1 MTVTVEIMTQGEE
14 IITGQVVDSN
24 SAWLSGQ
31 LVELGFKVARHATV
45 GDHLNDLINLLQEI
59 ARRADCCI
67 CSGGLGPTTDDLTAE
82 AVSQAFN
89 IPLVFDPQAY
99 ADIQAFFERRN
110 RPMPDSNRKQ
120 AMLPQGAIR
129 MDNHWGTAPGFAL
142 HYGRCWFA
150 FVPGVPT
157 EMQQLFTTTIKPYL
171 QQHYAVQPNH
181 LVTLKTVG
189 IGESALQAL
198 LNDIVLP
205 GTVQLGFRASTD
217 TVQTKLLFPPDFP
230 DADKNALI
238 AQYAAKIGDFVFTIE
253 GLGQPSGDLIDVIA
267 ACMNTSKQTLGV
279 IETISQGLI
288 AAKCVGQ
295 PWLKQSTYQQSLTAL
310 TASFGIASQPHD
322 LMATAITL
330 AQTLQQ
336 QGVVDLALVQLA
348 FMDDTLKQDDSALTL
363 YTALAHNNNVYTQ
376 TLTVGGSLKRKQNQA
391 ALMALDLLRRF
402 LQQKSI
408 SLSTS
413 Q

>member
-1 MTVTVEIMTQGEE
+1 MTVSVEIMTQGEE

-24 SAWLSGQ
+24 SAWLSEQ
-31 LVELGFKVARHATV
+31 LVELGFKVARHSTV
-45 GDHLNDLINLLQEI
+45 GDHLTDLTHLLQEI
-59 ARRADCCI
+59 AQRADCCI

-129 MDNHWGTAPGFAL
+129 IDNHWGTAPGFAL
-142 HYGRCWFA
+142 QYGQCWFA

-157 EMQQLFTTTIKPYL
+157 EMQQLFNTSIKPYL
-171 QQHYAVQPNH
+171 QQHYSVQPSH

-205 GTVQLGFRASTD
+205 DTVQLGFRAGTEV
-217 TVQTKLLFPPDFP
+217 VQTKLLFSPDFP

-238 AQYAAKIGDFVFTIE
+238 EQYAAKIGDFVFTIE
-253 GLGQPSGDLIDVIA
+253 GLDQPSGDLIDVIA
-267 ACMNTSKQTLGV
+267 ASMNTSRQTLGI

-295 PWLKQSTYQQSLTAL
+295 PWLKQSTYQHSLTAL
-310 TASFGIASQPHD
+310 TEIFGITLQTHD
-322 LMATAITL
+322 LMATAVTL

-336 QGVVDLALVQLA
+336 QGIVDLALVQLA
-348 FMDDTLKQDDSALTL
+348 LMDDTLKQDDNSLTL
-363 YTALAHNNNVYTQ
+363 YSALASNHNVYTQ
-376 TLTVGGSLKRKQNQA
+376 TLTVGGTLKRKQNQA

-402 LQQKSI
+402 LQKKAYRKYR
-408 SLSTS
+408 
-413 Q
+413 